1 MRTGRRCRTSVKVSH
16 PPPLPRAPGSVPC
29 GAHVVTQ
36 HRSIAALEGAKE
48 DSEPTMRCLVLQ
60 TLLILSVLE
69 DVPPTRP
76 RLRRWFWRTWRE

>member
-1 MRTGRRCRTSVKVSH
+1 MIRPPRCPV
-16 PPPLPRAPGSVPC
+16 PREAPC
-29 GAHVVTQ
+29 EAHVVTQ
-36 HRSIAALEGAKE
+36 HCSIAALEGAKE
-48 DSEPTMRCLVLQ
+48 DSEPTVRCLVLQ

>member
-1 MRTGRRCRTSVKVSH
+1 
-16 PPPLPRAPGSVPC
+16 
-29 GAHVVTQ
+29 VVTQ
-36 HRSIAALEGAKE
+36 HCSIAALEGAKE
-48 DSEPTMRCLVLQ
+48 DSEPAVRCLVLQ